1 MQPMRKVTLRPENQ
15 GQYNNSGQDQSYMP
29 QQPMKKPTLRPG
41 YGYQQQY
48 NNSGQ
53 GQYNNSGQTQSYMP
67 QQPIAKKTARPIM
80 GLRPQGYEGN
90 SGDYNPSQ
98 VQTKIPPPILSYQPS
113 ESTDSALAFAL
124 PLFNKIFTAITNP
137 VIPTLNNVLSS
148 VGEPTITVKKPTK
161 GGAAKKAVTKK
172 TTKPVCNMMCVRGK
186 IHQIVNGKCKCV
198 PDTSVT
204 QAPAMKE
211 QLTAISNNIMSQL
224 SVLQKGIKTVGTHL
238 PCESSDSSGP
248 TEGGSRVKKSKKTRR
263 NRRS

>member
-161 GGAAKKAVTKK
+161 GGAKKPVAKKPVAKK
-172 TTKPVCNMMCVRGK
+172 TVKKTA
-186 IHQIVNGKCKCV
+186 
-198 PDTSVT
+198 
-204 QAPAMKE
+204 APAMKE